1 MVEVLWIYPPPT
13 PVRMVCM
20 VRLAVEELIERL
32 EITVEVLKTQT
43 NVGGVE
49 TLIEGVELA
58 KSILKHYAKPFIYTN
73 SGDFKKHIDKLDRP
87 EPLNSERIILD
98 YVKIGIISDALRNYL
113 LRLGW
118 SYKDK
123 EIFTL
128 VLLRRIK

>member
-32 EITVEVLKTQT
+32 EITVEVLKTHT

-58 KSILKHYAKPFIYTN
+58 KSILKHYAKPFTYTN
-73 SGDFKKHIDKLDRP
+73 TGDFKKHIDKLDRP
-87 EPLNSERIILD
+87 
-98 YVKIGIISDALRNYL
+98 
-113 LRLGW
+113 
-118 SYKDK
+118 
-123 EIFTL
+123 
-128 VLLRRIK
+128 